1 LTLSEVTQ
9 VSGEEGRFQV
19 EVLQQPRYIDMDKC
33 IACGLCAEKCPKKI
47 PDEYNAGLG
56 VRKAAYVKYPQAVP
70 LKYAI
75 DAQNC
80 IYFLK
85 GKCRAC
91 EKFCPNQ
98 AVNFDEQP
106 RAHSLT
112 VGSIILAPGFE
123 TYDPGRYPAYAY
135 SHFPNVITSLEFERI
150 LSASGPSLGHLIR
163 PSDLNKKTEPPKEIR
178 KIAWLQCVGSRDIN
192 HCDHA
197 YCSSVCCMYAI
208 KEAVIAKE
216 HSKQDLDCA
225 IFFMDM
231 RTYGKDFERYYER
244 AKTEAGVRFIRS
256 RIHSVDP
263 AENGDLIL
271 QYVDEQGLVRAEFFN
286 LVVLSVGMETPPQVI
301 EMAERF
307 GVAVNRHGFSLT
319 ADVDPVATSRPGIYV
334 CGSFQEPK
342 DIPNSVMEASA
353 AASQAEA
360 SLSPARK
367 SLIQKREFPVEK
379 EVAGEKPRIG
389 VFVCNCGV
397 NIGGIV
403 NVPNVAEYART
414 LPGVDYVEEN
424 LFTCSQ
430 DTQDKMKEVIARE
443 GLNRIVVAACT
454 PRTHEPL
461 FQETLRDSGLNKY
474 LFEMANIRNQCS
486 WVHSQ
491 EPEKATEKARDLVRM
506 AVTRANL
513 IQPLPQ
519 PRLPVNRQALV
530 VGGGVSG
537 MTAALNLAEQGF
549 ETHLVERSSEL
560 GGNARRL
567 LTTWQGDPLP
577 PWVDSLV
584 DKVQNHLLLTVHLN
598 TTLKQL
604 NGFVGNFV
612 STLGNGQGEM
622 VLEHGALVLATGGR
636 EYQPSEYRYGEDDRI
651 MTQLEMDQALLK
663 EDPRVLNASGVVF
676 IQCVGSREPERPYC
690 SRVCCTHTLKSA
702 IDLKE
707 KNPDRDCVVLYRDIR
722 SYGTRETLYQ
732 KARDLG
738 VLFIRFNRE
747 DKPRVEKTPAGGLQ
761 VLVRDHILDR
771 EVALDADL
779 VCLAAAVLPQENQ
792 EMAQLC
798 KVAVNED
805 GFFMEAHAK
814 LRPVDFAVDGIFVA
828 GLAHYPKPVEE
839 SISQALAAASRAGVV
854 LSQDYI
860 EAEGV
865 VSHVDEALCRGCGKC
880 VEICAYQ
887 AAELITTPEGKQVA
901 HVNEAVC
908 KGCGPCTVVCPTGAA
923 SLRHFNDRQVLKML
937 EAALAA

>member
-1 LTLSEVTQ
+1 M
-9 VSGEEGRFQV
+9 

-33 IACGLCAEKCPKKI
+33 IACGLCAEKCPKKVS
-47 PDEYNAGLG
+47 DEYNAGLN

-75 DAQNC
+75 DAKNC

-106 RAHSLT
+106 QAHSLT

-163 PSDLNKKTEPPKEIR
+163 PSDLNKKDKPPEEIK

-263 AENGDLIL
+263 AENGDLVL
-271 QYVDEQGLVRAEFFN
+271 QYVDEQGAVRVEDFN

-319 ADVDPVATSRPGIYV
+319 SAFEPVATSRPGIYV

-360 SLSPARK
+360 RLSPARK
-367 SLIQKREFPVEK
+367 SLIQEREFPVEK
-379 EVAGEKPRIG
+379 DVVGEKPRIG

-519 PRLPVNRQALV
+519 PRLPVNRQVLV

-560 GGNARRL
+560 GGNARQL
-567 LTTWQGDPLP
+567 LTTWEGDPLP

-584 DKVQNHLLLTVHLN
+584 EKVQNHPRLTVHLN

-612 STLGNGQGEM
+612 STLGNGQGET
-622 VLEHGALVLATGGR
+622 VLEHGALILATGGR

-651 MTQLEMDQALLK
+651 MTQLEMDQALAK
-663 EDPRVLNASGVVF
+663 EDPRVMNASGVVF

-690 SRVCCTHTLKSA
+690 SRLCCTHTLKTA

-738 VLFIRFNRE
+738 VLFIRFDRE
-747 DKPRVEKTPAGGLQ
+747 EKPRVEKTPAGGLQ

-771 EVALDADL
+771 EVALEADL

-854 LSQDYI
+854 LSQNYI

-908 KGCGPCTVVCPTGAA
+908 KGCGPCAVVCPTGAA
-923 SLRHFNDRQVLKML
+923 SLKHFNDRQVLKVL